1 MKKILVID
9 DDRDITALLQ
19 RFLTKNNYEVQ
30 IAYSG
35 KDGLNKL
42 ADFNPDL
49 VMSDYRL
56 DDMDGS
62 TLLLKI
68 KDVNADVP
76 VIVITGYSDLKTAV
90 NVIRLGAFDYVT
102 KPLLPEEILLTIK
115 QALLRGGN
123 GVDDGSSNGHAQR
136 PANKQ
141 KGKAKDNGYMFND
154 TNESKNLLRQIELV
168 APTNYS
174 VIIYGESGAGK
185 EGVARTIHDKSVRA
199 NKPFVAMDCGAISK
213 ELAGSELFG
222 HEKGSFTGAVGQ
234 KIGHFEMAN
243 GGTLFLD
250 EIANLP
256 YDVQVSLLR
265 VVQEKKLR
273 RVGGTKEIDIDVRI
287 IVASNERLSESA
299 RKGKFREDLYHRF
312 NEFSIDVPPLRQR
325 KGDIMFF
332 ANKFLIDTGHE
343 LGRDLKGFNPDVE
356 DAFLKYPWYGNLREL
371 KNVIKRAALL
381 SIGDMVDS
389 RSLPFEIVN
398 HARLEFDETPSTQ
411 HHQQQYQ
418 QPQVQQQPQD
428 TYVPPVSSAV
438 APSNYNPAPSADEKA
453 PERVNLKKAAQMAE
467 YDMILDALK
476 KANFNKSKAAEILGI
491 DRKTLYNKM
500 KQINVE

>member
-19 RFLTKNNYEVQ
+19 RFLTKNGYEVQ
-30 IAYSG
+30 ISYSG

-68 KDVNADVP
+68 RDVNADVP

-115 QALLRGGN
+115 QALLKGGGIHGDDTGN
-123 GVDDGSSNGHAQR
+123 GASQKPSAR
-136 PANKQ
+136 A
-141 KGKAKDNGYMFND
+141 KGKAKDNGYLFNE
-154 TNESKNLLRQIELV
+154 TPESKNLLRQIELV

-185 EGVARTIHDKSVRA
+185 EGVARTIHDKSARA
-199 NKPFVAMDCGAISK
+199 GKPFVAMDCGAISK

-398 HARLEFDETPSTQ
+398 HARLEFEDAPSA
-411 HHQQQYQ
+411 HSYHQPTAQ
-418 QPQVQQQPQD
+418 QD
-428 TYVPPVSSAV
+428 TYVPPVSSQAS
-438 APSNYNPAPSADEKA
+438 PPTNYNTSPTEEKA